1 MCNLIGHYRS
11 RGNARLIGHQ
21 VCLSQQKY
29 LLLQQHQSHS
39 HYIPKLINN
48 WAVIS
53 PYSFG
58 TGEVFFIK
66 QISKQPFA
74 DVLQNRLLGNQ
85 ICLSKHKYLLVQQQ
99 HQSHSHIIPKLIK
112 HNYLLVQQ
120 HQSDSQTIP
129 KLKSTSTVIFSYSFG
144 AGSLFHKTDCWA
156 AICRNYSK

>member
-1 MCNLIGHYRS
+1 MCNLIGQYRS
-11 RGNARLIGHQ
+11 RGNARLLGHQ
-21 VCLSQQKY
+21 FCLSQQKY

-85 ICLSKHKYLLVQQQ
+85 ICLSKHKYLLVQQ
-99 HQSHSHIIPKLIK
+99 HQSWQIDFFPYPFGVGGLFSKNRIVSIHSQNFLKTG
-112 HNYLLVQQ
+112 V
-120 HQSDSQTIP
+120 
-129 KLKSTSTVIFSYSFG
+129 LKSSEENTCVRVSF
-144 AGSLFHKTDCWA
+144 
-156 AICRNYSK
+156 